1 MYGML
6 LSPTTET
13 ATSLLASLYRSMTLR
28 NEPQSEFVG
37 TNQAMGDLNPII
49 TRWLETG
56 RFNPSRYNRQSDDT
70 LFQFRM
76 YMPKSSIA
84 DHMMFWKKDVPIE
97 SDCLGTHYSRLFS
110 SVAVE
115 HLKKSEYLIIC
126 DELHSS
132 QRQNHFE
139 HLAHLFLQM
148 YNLDC
153 SLKRIA
159 FVIHCPSDQQPSQ
172 ESPIDIAKRVFGAEC
187 YDVFKTFC
195 KVKTRFDFFMVDVFN
210 LLPNA
215 HHPCT
220 LDQWIPEDA
229 INPFLFA
236 VSGLPSERTMT
247 LKGLE
252 ILWKQ

>member
-97 SDCLGTHYSRLFS
+97 SDCLGTH
-110 SVAVE
+110 
-115 HLKKSEYLIIC
+115 
-126 DELHSS
+126 
-132 QRQNHFE
+132 
-139 HLAHLFLQM
+139 
-148 YNLDC
+148 
-153 SLKRIA
+153 
-159 FVIHCPSDQQPSQ
+159 
-172 ESPIDIAKRVFGAEC
+172 
-187 YDVFKTFC
+187 
-195 KVKTRFDFFMVDVFN
+195 
-210 LLPNA
+210 
-215 HHPCT
+215 
-220 LDQWIPEDA
+220 
-229 INPFLFA
+229 
-236 VSGLPSERTMT
+236 
-247 LKGLE
+247 
-252 ILWKQ
+252 